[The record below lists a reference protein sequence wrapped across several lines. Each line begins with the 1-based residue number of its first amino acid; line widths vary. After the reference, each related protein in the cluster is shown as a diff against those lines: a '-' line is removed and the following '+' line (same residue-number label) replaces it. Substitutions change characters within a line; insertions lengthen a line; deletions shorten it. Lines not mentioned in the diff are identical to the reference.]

1 MSTYYDFY
9 LYVKHEGKFKYCGP
23 YHRNG
28 KAASIFAVTGS
39 SINDLLDNSE
49 SLGDRY
55 LKRFEEVKG
64 ISLSQEY
71 VSYYLLQPTDI
82 QYSKKPYEGY
92 ILKSVLR
99 RMEIMQ
105 ESYELAE
112 YIDESDNETVLSISE
127 YKALPDEDKGKY
139 IYHVWD
145 FENDSRNLK
154 IRLLE
159 ASKAWFETHTSY
171 TYYDAK
177 FNDCVFL
184 VVQS

>member
-23 YHRNG
+23 YHDNG

-39 SINDLLDNSE
+39 SI
-49 SLGDRY
+49 
-55 LKRFEEVKG
+55 
-64 ISLSQEY
+64 
-71 VSYYLLQPTDI
+71 
-82 QYSKKPYEGY
+82 
-92 ILKSVLR
+92 
-99 RMEIMQ
+99 
-105 ESYELAE
+105 
-112 YIDESDNETVLSISE
+112 
-127 YKALPDEDKGKY
+127 
-139 IYHVWD
+139 HVWD

-159 ASKAWFETHTSY
+159 ASKAWFDTHTSFKY
-171 TYYDAK
+171 HDAK

>member
-9 LYVKHEGKFKYCGP
+9 LYVKDSGKFKYCGP

-28 KAASIFAVTGS
+28 KAASIFAITGS

-55 LKRFEEVKG
+55 LKRFEEVEG
-64 ISLSQEY
+64 INLSQEY

-82 QYSKKPYEGY
+82 QYSKKPYEAY

-99 RMEIMQ
+99 RMVIMQ

-112 YIDESDNETVLSISE
+112 LIEKSDNETVLSISE
-127 YKALPDEDKGKY
+127 YKTLSDEDKGKY
-139 IYHVWD
+139 IYHVWH
-145 FENDSRNLK
+145 FEDDSRDLK

-159 ASKAWFETHTSY
+159 ASKAWFDTHTSFKY
-171 TYYDAK
+171 HDAK
-177 FNDCVFL
+177 HNDCVFL